1 MGVDGLYSYN
11 LIGFDVYL
19 KWVEDY
25 SRAVENVYRML
36 GASQHLMLTGLSTVS
51 EASLKSLED
60 SLKKS
65 MQLFVPPA
73 ELLQK
78 AKIDRMVREIIS
90 GFQPVDAKEQ
100 KELNAIFDA
109 YEQAQK
115 TGAKSFKVGSKVF
128 HMAG

>member
-1 MGVDGLYSYN
+1 MYSCS

-19 KWVEDY
+19 KLVEDY

-60 SLKKS
+60 SLRKS
-65 MQLFVPPA
+65 MQLFAPPT

-78 AKIDRMVREIIS
+78 AAIDRMVREIVS
-90 GFQPVDAKEQ
+90 GFQPVEGKER
-100 KELNAIFDA
+100 KELNEIFDA
-109 YEQAQK
+109 YEHAQK
-115 TGAKSFKVGSKVF
+115 TGAKSFKAGSKVF
-128 HMAG
+128 RMAG